1 MKIITIL
8 FLTIINCNVL
18 DLNFEKY
25 KELKKEYDTI
35 KKGNY
40 QEIKDFNF
48 YDIDINEIIIHSEKI
63 LDEIF
68 KKLDL
73 ICDSKI
79 AECII
84 DDKMLNSIRKTLE
97 KERFNNKILSSI
109 GKELK
114 LSEIIL
120 QIIKSIHSYQ
130 YRYYK
135 WKDKNENYYK
145 IIHHNKT
152 AFPYNFGSFIN
163 IPKLGNIIGV
173 NIGSNIER
181 DDIDLYKYEC

>member
-48 YDIDINEIIIHSEKI
+48 YDIDINENIIHSEKM

-68 KKLDL
+68 KKLD
-73 ICDSKI
+73 
-79 AECII
+79 
-84 DDKMLNSIRKTLE
+84 
-97 KERFNNKILSSI
+97 
-109 GKELK
+109 
-114 LSEIIL
+114 
-120 QIIKSIHSYQ
+120 
-130 YRYYK
+130 
-135 WKDKNENYYK
+135 
-145 IIHHNKT
+145 
-152 AFPYNFGSFIN
+152 
-163 IPKLGNIIGV
+163 
-173 NIGSNIER
+173 
-181 DDIDLYKYEC
+181 

>member
-1 MKIITIL
+1 M
-8 FLTIINCNVL
+8 
-18 DLNFEKY
+18 
-25 KELKKEYDTI
+25 
-35 KKGNY
+35 
-40 QEIKDFNF
+40 
-48 YDIDINEIIIHSEKI
+48 
-63 LDEIF
+63 
-68 KKLDL
+68 
-73 ICDSKI
+73 
-79 AECII
+79 
-84 DDKMLNSIRKTLE
+84 RKTLE

-120 QIIKSIHSYQ
+120 QIIKYIHSYQ

-173 NIGSNIER
+173 NIGNNIER